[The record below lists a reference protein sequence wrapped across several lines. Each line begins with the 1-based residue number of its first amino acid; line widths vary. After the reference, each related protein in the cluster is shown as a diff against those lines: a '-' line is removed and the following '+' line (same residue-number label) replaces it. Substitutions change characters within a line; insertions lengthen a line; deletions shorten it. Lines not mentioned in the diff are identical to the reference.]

1 MELIRVLTYE
11 RWYPFRIWGLT
22 TPLWAIH
29 QETAISSW
37 VTLAL
42 LGLLTFFVRTAIRK
56 PNSLAG
62 HAVLSIARGF
72 IGITEQSLGAFY
84 PTHAAFLSTLFL
96 FILTGNLITTFIPWL
111 EEPTSDINTTIAL
124 GLCSFIYVQAATI
137 AVHGWAGYLKELATP
152 FFLLPLHIT
161 GKIATIISISF
172 RLFGNIFGGAII
184 TQIWSKTVMGSLL
197 GESLKLISGITLIVQ
212 LFFGLFEGF
221 IQAFVFFMLSLTY
234 LALGLAPMEHTES
247 ATDAH

>member
-11 RWYPFRIWGLT
+11 RWYPLRFWGLT
-22 TPLWAIH
+22 SPSWALH
-29 QETAISSW
+29 EETIVGTWAVLAILAIM
-37 VTLAL
+37 TLLA
-42 LGLLTFFVRTAIRK
+42 RIAIRK

-62 HAVLSIARGF
+62 FVTISGVRGF
-72 IGITEQSLGAFY
+72 VSLCRQSLNGFY
-84 PTHAAFLSTLFL
+84 PNHIAFLTSLFL

-111 EEPTSDINTTIAL
+111 EEPTSDINTTLAL
-124 GLCSFIYVQAATI
+124 GICSFIYIQAGTI
-137 AVHGWAGYLKELATP
+137 AVHGWGGYLKELATP

-161 GKIATIISISF
+161 GKLATIISISF

-184 TQIWSKTVMGSLL
+184 TQIFGIMKSGSWFAETGLL
-197 GESLKLISGITLIVQ
+197 LTGMTLLVQ

-234 LALGLAPMEHTES
+234 LALGIAPAEEHHE
-247 ATDAH
+247 